1 MSARPLP
8 PMLPTSMTFVVEVDA
23 DKGTDLRVLVK
34 VLNFALFQLLVRKFK
49 TMYVNG
55 KRFVRRRINT
65 DMNPKSD

>member
-1 MSARPLP
+1 
-8 PMLPTSMTFVVEVDA
+8 MLPTSMTFVVEVDA